1 MEEPS
6 REIPPNAS
14 QDKLSLGADEQP
26 ISQTTIPVKLDNEQL
41 ERREEV
47 GEPVDMADL
56 DYLNEKSDMG
66 SRGAQR

>member
-14 QDKLSLGADEQP
+14 QDKISLGADEQP
-26 ISQTTIPVKLDNEQL
+26 ISQTSIPIKLDNEQI

-47 GEPVDMADL
+47 AEPVDMANL
-56 DYLNEKSDMG
+56 E
-66 SRGAQR
+66 